1 MSHQAKKRFGQNFL
15 KDKNLLKK
23 IVDKAEI
30 KDQYV
35 IEIGP
40 GQGAL
45 TVFLAQSAKHVTA
58 YEIDYSLES
67 ILNPIERA
75 YDNLNIIYQDF
86 LKIDLSELTQE
97 YHVVANVPYYITT
110 PILFKL
116 LESRRILS
124 ATMMIQKE
132 VCDRIMATPKDKQYN
147 ALSIIIQ
154 SMADVKKVMDVKRQL
169 FFPVPNVD
177 SAVIRLKMHTV
188 PKLSEEG
195 ITLVK
200 AAFQQKRKTLVNNWH
215 QAYGVEKSL
224 LEQFLIAQH
233 VDPNIRAEHLTLDD
247 FIKLNKVWIFG
258 SKQTETKTV

>member
-30 KDQYV
+30 KDQMV

-45 TVFLAQSAKHVTA
+45 TGFLAQSAKQVIA
-58 YEIDYSLES
+58 YEIDYSLKP
-67 ILNPIERA
+67 ILEVIEKA
-75 YDNLNIIYQDF
+75 HDNLKIYYQDF
-86 LKIDLSELTQE
+86 LETDLSQLDHD

-116 LESRRILS
+116 LESNHILS

-132 VCDRIMATPKDKQYN
+132 VCERILATPKDKQYN
-147 ALSIIIQ
+147 ALSIIVK

-169 FFPVPNVD
+169 FFPVPKVD
-177 SAVIRLKMHTV
+177 SAVIRLAMYKT
-188 PKLSEEG
+188 PKLDKKG
-195 ITLVK
+195 IELVK

-215 QAYGVEKSL
+215 QAYGVKKSTL
-224 LEQFLIAQH
+224 AQFLSDNQM
-233 VDPNIRAEHLTLDD
+233 DPNIRAEHLTLDE
-247 FIKLNKVWIFG
+247 FIKINNLWTFDKSI
-258 SKQTETKTV
+258 